1 MSFYFRLK
9 LIAARTL
16 LTAAAFLVATAGVSA
31 NDFSLVN
38 NQFSISDDGE
48 LIVNATLG
56 FDGVLVPDGDTL
68 PSIDL
73 DDETLAS
80 GIPSFSFT
88 IDSTGLT
95 ANTTHS
101 FRVGLSIEDDADP
114 TGRRFEA
121 YINTLTLAIDGSKN
135 VLGTIPS
142 QDMFVRA
149 KKGSATFY
157 QAINN
162 PGDNGPFTISGGTLT
177 FSGTRAVSLLKAQ
190 GNDILD
196 AVLDNFT
203 LNGVFTFRVVVE
215 ETTSGGARVGTRSGV
230 AFTPVPRIATA
241 CEQDSASTVGN
252 VFQLFAD
259 TGFSN
264 PYVVQGRFASGTG
277 DTTKTSPDAF
287 TDTENC
293 LPDVEP
299 PASGGT
305 TENLEQASSELVS
318 ALEGEVTEENLE
330 ALDSA
335 NDSLQVLSD
344 QLNGQLQ
351 AELEAGALT
360 EETVVSVINLAE
372 QTATTTQLL
381 LTALENEVP
390 VTADTL
396 LTALTTASGSAE
408 TGSTVV
414 DATTDEAAKAAL
426 IGDNNSLL
434 EGSGALLEALADS
447 GETLTDD
454 QVAAVRDS
462 VTQLA
467 RTAESLGEAE
477 NVEEL
482 DALVAATNRIIEA
495 QEALGVPADSA
506 QLTQLREAAE
516 AIGSKALLNASGD
529 QIEEAL
535 DKGLKVPSS
544 QPDDTDERLLTLESN
559 GFAFPTSV
567 SPRDLLVEGTA
578 VVRSTDLPDTT
589 FPSIFRTALDLN
601 VNTNSFLSK
610 VSALQKAVAQPS
622 ESLAL
627 NDGELVITEDEI
639 TGLLS
644 VSLAGE
650 TFLVS
655 GLDIRFVASATPNGL
670 SFRDDGRATLISD
683 GIAVQLAP
691 APFSS
696 LDFIVAVESAGF
708 SYSAAATGSFSAD
721 LGGGSTFVG
730 AFAFDNVA
738 GADLTAECGDLSVAA
753 PIGAVN
759 SATYAYSVDCSNGV
773 SQRVVPFLAD
783 AGFLKSIRDVGL
795 SVSTDRNT
803 GVLSVGG
810 GVGQFKPSFVAA
822 APNAEE
828 LAFLATFADARG
840 FAAQAVDVNSDGV
853 TDYKIISSSNVQI
866 LYGVEP

>member
-287 TDTENC
+287 TEDC
-293 LPDVEP
+293 LPDAEP

-650 TFLVS
+650 TFLVG

>member
-1 MSFYFRLK
+1 
-9 LIAARTL
+9 
-16 LTAAAFLVATAGVSA
+16 
-31 NDFSLVN
+31 
-38 NQFSISDDGE
+38 
-48 LIVNATLG
+48 
-56 FDGVLVPDGDTL
+56 
-68 PSIDL
+68 
-73 DDETLAS
+73 
-80 GIPSFSFT
+80 
-88 IDSTGLT
+88 
-95 ANTTHS
+95 
-101 FRVGLSIEDDADP
+101 
-114 TGRRFEA
+114 
-121 YINTLTLAIDGSKN
+121 
-135 VLGTIPS
+135 
-142 QDMFVRA
+142 
-149 KKGSATFY
+149 
-157 QAINN
+157 
-162 PGDNGPFTISGGTLT
+162 
-177 FSGTRAVSLLKAQ
+177 
-190 GNDILD
+190 
-196 AVLDNFT
+196 
-203 LNGVFTFRVVVE
+203 
-215 ETTSGGARVGTRSGV
+215 
-230 AFTPVPRIATA
+230 
-241 CEQDSASTVGN
+241 
-252 VFQLFAD
+252 
-259 TGFSN
+259 
-264 PYVVQGRFASGTG
+264 
-277 DTTKTSPDAF
+277 
-287 TDTENC
+287 
-293 LPDVEP
+293 
-299 PASGGT
+299 
-305 TENLEQASSELVS
+305 
-318 ALEGEVTEENLE
+318 
-330 ALDSA
+330 
-335 NDSLQVLSD
+335 
-344 QLNGQLQ
+344 
-351 AELEAGALT
+351 
-360 EETVVSVINLAE
+360 
-372 QTATTTQLL
+372 
-381 LTALENEVP
+381 
-390 VTADTL
+390 
-396 LTALTTASGSAE
+396 
-408 TGSTVV
+408 
-414 DATTDEAAKAAL
+414 
-426 IGDNNSLL
+426 
-434 EGSGALLEALADS
+434 
-447 GETLTDD
+447 
-454 QVAAVRDS
+454 
-462 VTQLA
+462 
-467 RTAESLGEAE
+467 
-477 NVEEL
+477 
-482 DALVAATNRIIEA
+482 
-495 QEALGVPADSA
+495 
-506 QLTQLREAAE
+506 
-516 AIGSKALLNASGD
+516 
-529 QIEEAL
+529 
-535 DKGLKVPSS
+535 
-544 QPDDTDERLLTLESN
+544 LTLESN

-708 SYSAAATGSFSAD
+708 SYSAAANGSFSAD

-803 GVLSVGG
+803 GVLTVGG